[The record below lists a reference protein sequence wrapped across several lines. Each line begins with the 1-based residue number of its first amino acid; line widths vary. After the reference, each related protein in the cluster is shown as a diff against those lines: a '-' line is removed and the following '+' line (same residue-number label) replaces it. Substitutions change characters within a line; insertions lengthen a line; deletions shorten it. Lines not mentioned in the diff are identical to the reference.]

1 MSQLTKGLYLDYSGM
16 VQKICGDLGIE
27 FCDINEMLSDSVSAE
42 NWLFVDRA
50 HLTDQGNMVVS
61 ERLYNMEQD

>member
-1 MSQLTKGLYLDYSGM
+1 MNNNIKNKQDISF
-16 VQKICGDLGIE
+16 VACGIE
-27 FCDINEMLSDSVSAE
+27 FYDINEMLSDSVSAE